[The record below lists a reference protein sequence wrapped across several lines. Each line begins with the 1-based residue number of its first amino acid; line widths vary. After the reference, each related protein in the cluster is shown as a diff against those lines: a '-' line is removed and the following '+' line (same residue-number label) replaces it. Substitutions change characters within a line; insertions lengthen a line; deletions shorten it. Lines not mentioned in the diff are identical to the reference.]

1 VHLEKTHKCKS
12 VTLKSDEMAGCS
24 FQTFMLEQDTSAHIN
39 QNTLPDLDLKSIN
52 IPNTIQH
59 LKKQALHLSL
69 NLYQESFMPRNQVLK
84 VQKMISSLFLSASTA
99 IEKTL
104 NNNENNEDLNCI
116 LNFCKNPFIIQN
128 VKRTPFVR
136 GTNRQDYSNNNC

>member
-1 VHLEKTHKCKS
+1 
-12 VTLKSDEMAGCS
+12 MAGCS

-84 VQKMISSLFLSASTA
+84 FLQNSSICTRNQPTRLF
-99 IEKTL
+99 
-104 NNNENNEDLNCI
+104 
-116 LNFCKNPFIIQN
+116 
-128 VKRTPFVR
+128 
-136 GTNRQDYSNNNC
+136 